1 MNLARLLAGIA
12 LTLPGLVFAHDLVP
26 APPQA
31 APIVIDGATL
41 HTVSGPLIERGRV
54 RLENGK
60 LTAIGGDEVSTEGAQ
75 VIDASG
81 QHLYPGLIAASSV
94 LGLIEIGA
102 VRATNDTAEVGSNTA
117 NVRAESAIN
126 PDSELIPVTRANGV
140 LLALSAPAASAT
152 GVIAGTSALLQLDGW
167 SAQDMTVAAPVGLHV
182 YWPSAFIPAGFPE
195 EMAAAQRRAVK
206 DKRDALQRGFDE
218 ARAYAAAPTPEL
230 PDLRLEAMRPF
241 VGGEK
246 PVFFH
251 AQDVQS
257 LDEALDFAAKYKLR
271 AVLVGAA
278 EAWRLADR
286 IRATQTPVI
295 IGGTHRLPL
304 RRFDPADAMFSNA
317 GKLAAAGI
325 EFAIATEGDG
335 FDTTNLRNLPYQAA
349 TTVAYGLS
357 PEQALRAITLAPAR
371 ILGVESR
378 VGSLDVGKDAT
389 LFLAD
394 GDALEIRT
402 RVTRAWIGGREID
415 LSSRHTRLY
424 DKYRQ
429 KYPQT
434 RDGG

>member
-1 MNLARLLAGIA
+1 MSMTRLLVGITLALPAIA
-12 LTLPGLVFAHDLVP
+12 LAHDLVP
-26 APPQA
+26 APAQT
-31 APIVIDGATL
+31 APIVIDGATV
-41 HTVSGPLIERGRV
+41 HPVSGPVIERGRI
-54 RLENGK
+54 RFENGK
-60 LTAIGGDEVSTEGAQ
+60 LTAIGGSEVSTEGAQ
-75 VIDASG
+75 VIDASD
-81 QHLYPGLIAASSV
+81 QHAYPGLIASISV

-102 VRATNDTAEVGSNTA
+102 VRATNDTAEVGPNTA
-117 NVRAESAIN
+117 NVRAESAVN

-167 SAQDMTVAAPVGLHV
+167 NAQDMTVAAPVGLHV

-195 EMAAAQRRAVK
+195 EMAAAQRRTVK
-206 DKRDALQRGFDE
+206 SKRDALQRGFDQ
-218 ARAYAAAPTPEL
+218 ARAYAAAGKPDL

-241 VGGEK
+241 VSGEK

-257 LDEALDFAAKYKLR
+257 LDESLDFAARHNLR

-278 EAWRLADR
+278 EAWRLTDR

-304 RRFDPADAMFSNA
+304 RRFDPVDAMYANA
-317 GKLAAAGI
+317 AKLAAAGI
-325 EFAIATEGDG
+325 DFAIATSGDG
-335 FDTTNLRNLPYQAA
+335 FDTTNLRNLPHQAA
-349 TTVAYGLS
+349 TTVAYGLTQ
-357 PEQALRAITLAPAR
+357 EQALHAITLAPAR

-378 VGSLDVGKDAT
+378 VGSLDAGKDAT

-394 GDALEIRT
+394 GDPLEVRT
-402 RVTRAWIGGREID
+402 LVTRAWIGGREID

-429 KYPQT
+429 KYPET
-434 RDGG
+434 RDGD